1 MIGVAVACLP
11 IFFTG
16 HLIARWEGALFLAFY
31 AAYTVYLT
39 LHAIDHP
46 ALESYR
52 TAMVYFVLPLTA
64 VTLIVMMVRAVRGGR
79 GA

>member
-1 MIGVAVACLP
+1 MRNSEAEPDTAAQAAC
-11 IFFTG
+11 
-16 HLIARWEGALFLAFY
+16 Y